1 MRTRHQ
7 TLMSTAAM
15 SRTIVETSNA
25 AAPAPVLEPTVKP
38 KKPRPKAKLV
48 LAGLALTFTA
58 VGTTMWLTGRGK
70 ETTDDAFVEGHV
82 ATVAARVQ
90 GQVVRVN
97 VKDNQLVEVGTV
109 LVEVDDRDAKVRLTT
124 AEADL
129 LSAKANLS
137 SSETQLALTER
148 NADASLRQAKGGVVS
163 ASAMVGT
170 SRAGID
176 QAKADVDAAES
187 RRALAEL
194 DLRRS
199 EKLRADGAVAQADLD
214 SRKAMFDQAV
224 AAVAQARAREQS
236 AVVGITNAAGSIET
250 AQGRLVAAQAGPE
263 QIDAARAAV
272 AVARA
277 RVAQS
282 EAALEQARLNV
293 SYTKVLAQVRGL
305 VSRRSVEV
313 GQTVDPSRPL
323 MAISA
328 LDDVWVVANFKED
341 QIAGIRE
348 GERVKLQID
357 AFHGRTLDAHVDSV
371 QAGSGARFSLLPP
384 DNASGNFTKVVQR
397 IPVLIR
403 IDDKPQDITLRPG
416 MSTYV
421 TVFTGH

>member
-1 MRTRHQ
+1 
-7 TLMSTAAM
+7 MSPPTSDETA
-15 SRTIVETSNA
+15 
-25 AAPAPVLEPTVKP
+25 KP
-38 KKPRPKAKLV
+38 KPKPKAKLV
-48 LAGLALTFTA
+48 LGGLVLAFA
-58 VGTTMWLTGRGK
+58 AIGTTVWATGRGK
-70 ETTDDAFVEGHV
+70 ESTDDAFVEGHV
-82 ATVAARVQ
+82 ATVASRIQ

-109 LVEVDDRDAKVRLTT
+109 LVEIDDRDSKVRLAT
-124 AEADL
+124 ADADL
-129 LSAKANLS
+129 LSAKASLS
-137 SSETQLALTER
+137 SSETQLALTEK
-148 NADASLRQAKGGVVS
+148 NADATLRQAKGGVVS
-163 ASAMVGT
+163 ASAMVGS

-199 EKLRADGAVAQADLD
+199 EKLRAEGSVAQADLD
-214 SRKAMFDQAV
+214 ARKAAFDQAV
-224 AAVAQARAREQS
+224 AAVAQARAREQN
-236 AVVGITNAAGSIET
+236 ALVGITNAAGTIET

-263 QIDAARAAV
+263 QIEAARAAV

-323 MAISA
+323 MALSS

-341 QIAGIRE
+341 QIASIRE
-348 GERVKLQID
+348 GERVRLKVD
-357 AFHGRTLDAHVDSV
+357 AYPGRTLGAHVDSV

-421 TVFTGH
+421 TVETGR